1 MISLYGETK
10 KMSEKNVF
18 AVRIKSL
25 QKLMRA
31 RNLRAFIVP
40 SNDIHSNE
48 YLPKCFKDR
57 AFMSGFSGSSGT
69 LVVCENSAHLF
80 TDGRYKIQ
88 AKNELKGSKIALE
101 KDADFV
107 AFLQTMLQNGALKK
121 GDCVG
126 VNPKAISINAHSALK
141 KALKGVKIALID
153 LVSEIWN
160 RPPLPKEPIFAHKKR
175 FVGESTDK
183 KLQAIRTKMAE
194 IGVEWHFISALDDIA
209 WITNLRGSD
218 VAHNPVFMAFL
229 LISQSDSTLFVRHKI
244 DKKSSQNLAKFGIK
258 IAKYESVE
266 SHLREIK
273 GEKILL
279 DAQKTSIYIAKIL
292 KKGGNKI
299 IRATNPSTLLKVRKN
314 ARELGHIKDAMIA
327 DGVALCEFFAWFE
340 ARLDSTNR
348 SAKSANQRR
357 DSSNDFTKSA
367 NLNEIDIDTQI
378 TAFRAKNRSFICN
391 SFATIA
397 GFNANGALPHY
408 RASAGHFSEIKGDGL
423 LLIDSG
429 AQYQNGTT
437 DITRVVGVG
446 RVSEAQKRDYTRVL
460 KALIALSTAIFP
472 KNLALPLLD
481 SLARADLWRE
491 GIEYMHGT
499 GHGVG
504 YFLNVHESPISISR
518 FAPQNA
524 ENSAREGVITSIEPG
539 IYREGKWGI
548 RLENLVAISK
558 AKTAEVDFGEFLCFE
573 TLTLCPFEADLID
586 FALLNSAEKAWLE
599 AYHKKVFKALAP
611 HLKGNALAWL
621 KRKCASVFLR

>member
-1 MISLYGETK
+1 
-10 KMSEKNVF
+10 MSEKNIF
-18 AVRIKSL
+18 AKRIKSL

-31 RNLRAFIVP
+31 QNLRAFIVP

-48 YLPKCFKDR
+48 YLPECFKDR

-121 GDCVG
+121 GDLVG
-126 VNPKAISINAHSALK
+126 VNPNAISINAHNALK
-141 KALKGVKIALID
+141 KALKGVKISLID
-153 LVSEIWN
+153 LVSEIWEH
-160 RPPLPKEPIFAHKKR
+160 PPLPKEPIFAHNVR
-175 FVGESTDK
+175 FVEESTDK
-183 KLQAIRTKMAE
+183 KLEAIRAE
-194 IGVEWHFISALDDIA
+194 MKSLGAKVHFISALDDIA

-218 VAHNPVFMAFL
+218 VEHNPVFMAFL

-299 IRATNPSTLLKVRKN
+299 IRATNPSVLLKARKN
-314 ARELGHIKDAMIA
+314 AREMGYIKDAMIA

-340 ARLDSTNR
+340 GQNALDSANR
-348 SAKSANQRR
+348 GKNSGVKSTNQRR

-367 NLNEIDIDTQI
+367 ILNEIDIDTQI
-378 TAFRAKNRSFICN
+378 TAFRAKNRFFICN

-408 RASAGHFSEIKGDGL
+408 RASAEHCSEIKGDGL

-446 RVSEAQKRDYTRVL
+446 RVSKAQKRDYTRVL

-504 YFLNVHESPISISR
+504 YFLNVHESPIAISR
-518 FAPQNA
+518 FAPQNT

-621 KRKCASVFLR
+621 KRKCASG